1 MKLEENRKLMDEIDA
16 EIVELLNRRC
26 RIAQRIGRI
35 KAAAGLP
42 IIDHERERIVIR
54 RIARD
59 NGGPL
64 DNWVLVRIYTE
75 LLAESRRIQ
84 QEARTH
90 AAVIKEAV
98 Q

>member
-1 MKLEENRKLMDEIDA
+1 MKLEENRKLMDGIDA
-16 EIVELLNRRC
+16 QIVDLLNRRC
-26 RIAQRIGRI
+26 LIAQRIGRI

-42 IIDHERERIVIR
+42 IVDHERERVVMR
-54 RIARD
+54 RIASE
-59 NGGPL
+59 NAGPI

-84 QEARTH
+84 Q
-90 AAVIKEAV
+90 AVTTDVIASGEAV